1 MQHSLR
7 RFCRAN
13 AVFNQIVMLS
23 FVYIIIETSNFDSTM
38 NKNITNRVSQPAES
52 FIKEASVYPLL
63 TVEQENEL
71 VEHIKQGDEEAFLDL
86 YNCNLRFVVSLAKQ
100 YQNRGKSMEEL
111 IGAGNKGLEL
121 AARRFDP
128 QRGFKFIAY
137 AVWFIRASILAL
149 LANSL
154 SEKNPSDLTKEEKRE
169 LVSRMSNE
177 REKEMLTRWFGLA
190 DSPESL
196 EEIGRSMNLTTE
208 RVKQLKERAIARLVE
223 NGKNNMECQQRPC
236 ISEDYNQS

>member
-1 MQHSLR
+1 
-7 RFCRAN
+7 
-13 AVFNQIVMLS
+13 
-23 FVYIIIETSNFDSTM
+23 M
-38 NKNITNRVSQPAES
+38 NKNITNRVSQPAKS

-154 SEKNPSDLTKEEKRE
+154 SEKNLSDLTKEEKRE

-208 RVKQLKERAIARLVE
+208 RVKQPKERAIARLVE

>member
-1 MQHSLR
+1 
-7 RFCRAN
+7 
-13 AVFNQIVMLS
+13 
-23 FVYIIIETSNFDSTM
+23 M
-38 NKNITNRVSQPAES
+38 NKNITNRVSQPAKS

-63 TVEQENEL
+63 TVEQENEF

-154 SEKNPSDLTKEEKRE
+154 SEKNLSDLTKEEKRE
-169 LVSRMSNE
+169 LVTRMSNE
-177 REKEMLTRWFGLA
+177 REKEMLTRWFSLA

>member
-1 MQHSLR
+1 
-7 RFCRAN
+7 
-13 AVFNQIVMLS
+13 
-23 FVYIIIETSNFDSTM
+23 M
-38 NKNITNRVSQPAES
+38 NKNITNFVSQPVES

-71 VEHIKQGDEEAFLDL
+71 VERIKQGDEEAFLDL

-121 AARRFDP
+121 AVRRFDP

-154 SEKNPSDLTKEEKRE
+154 SEKNLSDLTKEEKRE

-177 REKEMLTRWFGLA
+177 REKEILTRWFGLA

-208 RVKQLKERAIARLVE
+208 RVKQLKERTIARLVE